1 MKCRTILIL
10 LVLFDGGV
18 HSLSFGKYQDDSSIP
33 MDKAKVT
40 ITSDIAIDISSQSE
54 ECNGCTLVPLAINVS
69 KITVLVDT
77 RWKTRLNITTDLENV
92 RKTSNCSEVHLSM
105 HFKEQGRYTI
115 HVTATGGLWCVL
127 ELTNSPKSSFIALY
141 AAAGIFFAVALLW
154 WFLTKYCWDK
164 LYQKI
169 YPNDGEN
176 EPLID
181 QVTISHDGS
190 LKHSHGGLI
199 SSVSLT
205 SSTEIHESGK
215 HGSSQ
220 NLQGARESP
229 DAKPKKERLKSL
241 DTFRGISIVIMVFV
255 NYGGGGYWFFSHSKW
270 NGLTVAD
277 LVFPWF
283 IFIMGTSMIYSFTSL
298 LRNDT
303 PKHKIFLKILR
314 RSCILFILGLI
325 INTNGSSSIKMTEL
339 RIPGVLQRFAVT
351 YLITATVHMFVAKL
365 PDTVI
370 MFEKNVYRMSLF
382 KNRYK
387 DISNYWAE
395 WIIISLFILAHTC
408 LTFLLYVP
416 GCKKGYLGPGGLDDN
431 STHLYC
437 TGGTAGYID
446 RKVFGEKHIL
456 GSPTCKEIYH
466 NVLSHEPEGLL
477 GTLTSCVLC
486 FLGLQAG
493 KILCTYKSRLDR
505 VVRFCTWGIVLCLL
519 AGILCN
525 FRKNDGWIPI
535 NKNLWSLSFVFC
547 LGGFAFLLLCFCYL
561 MIDEWK
567 IWNGAPFYYPGMN
580 AILVYMGHELL
591 HKNFP
596 VSWDVPETHAS
607 KLAIDLY
614 GASLW
619 VIVATYLYYKKSF
632 YVI

>member
-1 MKCRTILIL
+1 MTCRILLILIA
-10 LVLFDGGV
+10 LFDGGV
-18 HSLSFGKYQDDSSIP
+18 QSLSFGNKYQDDSSIP

-40 ITSDIAIDISSQSE
+40 ITSTNAITISSQSD
-54 ECNGCTLVPLAINVS
+54 ECYKCNPIPLAIRVRN
-69 KITVLVDT
+69 KTVFVDT
-77 RWKTRLNITTDLENV
+77 RWKTNLHITEDDGTRV
-92 RKTSNCSEVHLSM
+92 IQHCSFSK
-105 HFKEQGRYTI
+105 HFKENGTYTI
-115 HVTATGGLWCVL
+115 HVNTTGDAKHNCTVL
-127 ELTNSPKSSFIALY
+127 ITNSPKSSFIALY

-154 WFLTKYCWDK
+154 WLSSKYCWDK
-164 LYQKI
+164 LYRKI

-205 SSTEIHESGK
+205 SSTEIHQSSK
-215 HGSSQ
+215 HGATQ
-220 NLQGARESP
+220 NLQGVRGSP
-229 DAKPKKERLKSL
+229 GDKPKKERLKSL

-283 IFIMGTSMIYSFTSL
+283 VFIMGTSMIYSFTSL
-298 LRNDT
+298 LRNET
-303 PKHKIFLKILR
+303 PKHKIFWKILR
-314 RSCILFILGLI
+314 RSCILFILGLV
-325 INTNGSSSIKMTEL
+325 INTNGSSSVDMTEL

-365 PDTVI
+365 PDTVTETR
-370 MFEKNVYRMSLF
+370 F
-382 KNRYK
+382 K
-387 DISNYWAE
+387 DITDYWSE
-395 WIIISLFILAHTC
+395 WIIISLFILVHTC
-408 LTFLLYVP
+408 LTFLLPVDT
-416 GCKKGYLGPGGLDDN
+416 GCEKGYLGPGGLEKN
-431 STHLYC
+431 GTQYNC
-437 TGGTAGYID
+437 TGGAAGYID
-446 RKVFGEKHIL
+446 RKVFGEKHIY

-466 NVLSHEPEGLL
+466 NDLPHEPEGLL

-493 KILCTYKSRLDR
+493 KILCTYKSRSAR
-505 VVRFCTWGIVLCLL
+505 VMRFCIWGIVLCLL
-519 AGILCN
+519 AGILCK
-525 FRKNDGWIPI
+525 FSKNDGWIPI